1 MPTSW
6 PARATA
12 SSLLLILLGH
22 AWAADAA
29 FDLRKES
36 SALRK
41 DIEAVQLVLDQ
52 AGGSAPLDDKK
63 KAVERFAQLKTAVQ
77 AFSDRAIAAGR
88 TEEEVGDVLE
98 RFQFNALSKMERD
111 LKAAL
116 NEGAKPAA
124 AKE

>member
-6 PARATA
+6 RSLAGAT
-12 SSLLLILLGH
+12 LVLVLCGQ

-29 FDLRKES
+29 FDLRKEA

-41 DIEAVQLVLDQ
+41 DIEAVHAVLDQ
-52 AGGSAPLDDKK
+52 AGGSAPLEDKK

-77 AFSDRAIAAGR
+77 AFSDRAIAAGK
-88 TEEEVGDVLE
+88 TEDEVGDVLE

-111 LKAAL
+111 LKAAI

-124 AKE
+124 GKE

>member
-1 MPTSW
+1 MPVSW
-6 PARATA
+6 HPLAGAA
-12 SSLLLILLGH
+12 LLLILLGQ

-41 DIEAVQLVLDQ
+41 DIEAVHEVLDQ
-52 AGGSAPLDDKK
+52 ASGNAPLEDKK
-63 KAVERFAQLKTAVQ
+63 KAVERFAQLKVAVQ
-77 AFSDRAIAAGR
+77 AFSDRAVAAGR

-111 LKAAL
+111 LKAAI
-116 NEGAKPAA
+116 NENAKPAPG
-124 AKE
+124 KE